1 MVTTV
6 TPDVLAALIQATPG
20 IDLVDV
26 RDPEEWVTTGHIEG
40 ARLVPLAALRAD
52 PEQHLVRGKSVV
64 FICASGVRSL
74 QAAKLAERFGYEPVY
89 SLEGGTKAWIASG
102 RPMVR
107 SSLAA

>member
-1 MVTTV
+1 M
-6 TPDVLAALIQATPG
+6 
-20 IDLVDV
+20 
-26 RDPEEWVTTGHIEG
+26 
-40 ARLVPLAALRAD
+40 RLVLLGPPGA
-52 PEQHLVRGKSVV
+52 GK
-64 FICASGVRSL
+64 GT

>member
-6 TPDVLAALIQATPG
+6 TPDELAALVPATPG
-20 IDLVDV
+20 LDLVDV
-26 RDPEEWVTTGHIEG
+26 RDPEEWITNGHIAG

-52 PEQHLVRGKSVV
+52 PEQHLVRGKPVV

-74 QAAKLAERFGYEPVY
+74 QAAKLADRFGYESIY
-89 SLEGGTKAWIASG
+89 NLDGGTKGWVASG